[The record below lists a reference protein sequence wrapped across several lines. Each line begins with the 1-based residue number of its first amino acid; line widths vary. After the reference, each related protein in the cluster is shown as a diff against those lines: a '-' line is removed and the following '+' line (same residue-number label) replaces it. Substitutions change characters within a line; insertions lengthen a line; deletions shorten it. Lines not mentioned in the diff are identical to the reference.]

1 MRLDRRSLGR
11 WLFSGLFA
19 AVAVWSLAV
28 TGVSLVRSRGDGW
41 GTILFLCFTFVFAT
55 PFAMA
60 AYFCFKR
67 RYGDLFMVGA
77 AVAAFILMGLCF
89 AIPNRLGLF
98 AAAPRWQTGAPWRV
112 PVMLV
117 LSVLLLVGPFYLA
130 GAFLWAC
137 WRFVA
142 RRLPNAAPS
151 HS

>member
-1 MRLDRRSLGR
+1 MRVDRNTSAR

-19 AVAVWSLAV
+19 AVAVWSVAV
-28 TGVSLVRSRGDGW
+28 TGVALVRSRGEGW
-41 GTILFLCFTFVFAT
+41 GTILFLCFTFAFAT

-77 AVAAFILMGLCF
+77 AVAAFILLGLCF
-89 AIPNRLGLF
+89 ALPDKLGLSN
-98 AAAPRWQTGAPWRV
+98 AARGWKQYEPWQPL
-112 PVMLV
+112 VMLA
-117 LSVLLLVGPFYLA
+117 LSTLLFVAPFYVA

-137 WRFVA
+137 WRFAA
-142 RRLPNAAPS
+142 RRLPNDTPS